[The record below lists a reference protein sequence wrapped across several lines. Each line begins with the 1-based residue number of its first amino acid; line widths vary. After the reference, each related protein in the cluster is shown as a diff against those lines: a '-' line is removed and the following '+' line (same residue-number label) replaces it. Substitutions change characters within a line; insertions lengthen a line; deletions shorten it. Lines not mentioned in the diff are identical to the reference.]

1 MATHDERAQT
11 PDVDRLARSMLELL
25 GHDDH
30 HDDHHDGHPTGS
42 PPSSGSWSKAPDFG
56 SDPRRAAA
64 IREAT
69 ERDKQRYLTS
79 GLVSVDCR
87 FCHVSVQVK
96 KLGPEH
102 TSVQWGTEATR
113 RCAVFAE
120 MRAAGTDPARARSCP
135 RLTDS
140 IQHAIAEGCLE
151 EISSA
156 PSPGDG

>member
-1 MATHDERAQT
+1 MPSSHERIQ
-11 PDVDRLARSMLELL
+11 PSDVDGLARSMLLL
-25 GHDDH
+25 HGAHDD
-30 HDDHHDGHPTGS
+30 DEHPE
-42 PPSSGSWSKAPDFG
+42 PSDAGGGTWSKAPDFAA
-56 SDPRRAAA
+56 DPQRAAA
-64 IREAT
+64 VREAT

-87 FCHVSVQVK
+87 FCHVAVDVK

-102 TSVQWGTEATR
+102 TSVQWNSQATQ

-120 MRAAGTDPARARSCP
+120 MRAGGENPARARSCP

-140 IQHAIAEGCLE
+140 IRHAIAEGCLE
-151 EISSA
+151 EISTA